1 MEPISQMAGIADEI
15 RLSIAPVFLLTAL
28 AGFTTILTGRLTR
41 GIDRARTLAK
51 GGDGAGAGPVAAD
64 GAANLAL
71 IRRRLRLLLWAIRCL
86 IAASTIVCIVVILI
100 FLGDYVLPDMS
111 TLIAIMFILAMALI
125 VTGLLL
131 FFAEVGVTVRR
142 LDTVLGN

>member
-15 RLSIAPVFLLTAL
+15 RLSVAPVFLLTAL

-51 GGDGAGAGPVAAD
+51 GGDGAGAGPSMAD

-142 LDTVLGN
+142 LDTVLGS